1 MEFRLKKKYDDD
13 VYRKILTVIKAFGAI
28 KTENG
33 WYLARAKYKAL
44 VDSLILNV
52 GEDPTEPL
60 YIPSDLHQVIIQ
72 EDKITKELAEIL
84 RKAQYDFEMGIWS
97 MDDAVFEAFTNYCEQ
112 NNINFYIVKD
122 SEKVNIFEKESI
134 LSKLDYIENEV
145 ERTHYRS
152 FLDDLILIGL
162 LRKLN
167 DNQIKIAEALK
178 THVDKIYEDITVKN
192 TKDDTVVFY
201 YKKLDPLLLY
211 ITDNVVGK
219 RTIILRPEDMIT
231 VPREVAE
238 ELVKL
243 GKGDIIEPKGT
254 GTQGSKG
261 T

>member
-1 MEFRLKKKYDDD
+1 M
-13 VYRKILTVIKAFGAI
+13 
-28 KTENG
+28 
-33 WYLARAKYKAL
+33 
-44 VDSLILNV
+44 
-52 GEDPTEPL
+52 
-60 YIPSDLHQVIIQ
+60 
-72 EDKITKELAEIL
+72 
-84 RKAQYDFEMGIWS
+84 
-97 MDDAVFEAFTNYCEQ
+97 
-112 NNINFYIVKD
+112 KD

-178 THVDKIYEDITVKN
+178 TQVDKIYEDITVRN
-192 TKDDTVVFY
+192 AKDDTVVFY
-201 YKKLDPLLLY
+201 YKKLDPMLLY
-211 ITDNVVGK
+211 ITDNIIGK

-231 VPREVAE
+231 LQREVAE

-261 T
+261 A

>member
-1 MEFRLKKKYDDD
+1 MEFKLKKKYDDD

-33 WYLARAKYKAL
+33 WYLARAKYKSL
-44 VDSLILNV
+44 VDSLILNI

-60 YIPSDLHQVIIQ
+60 YIPSDLHQVIVQ

-84 RKAQYDFEMGIWS
+84 RKAQYDFEMGIWT

-112 NNINFYIVKD
+112 NNINFYVVRD
-122 SEKVNIFEKESI
+122 AEKVNIFEKESI

-162 LRKLN
+162 LRKIN

-192 TKDDTVVFY
+192 AKDTVVFY
-201 YKKLDPLLLY
+201 YKKLDPMLLY

-219 RTIILRPEDMIT
+219 RTIILRGEDMIT
-231 VPREVAE
+231 LEREVAE
-238 ELVKL
+238 ELEKL
-243 GKGDIIEPKGT
+243 GKGEIIEPKGT